1 MSKLLNSNF
10 LCKIGRT
17 LYGWSG
23 MCRLLGQKLAEHILL
38 KALRS
43 KDQVFRYKA
52 QKLGL
57 VVALYSK

>member
-23 MCRLLGQKLAEHILL
+23 MCRILGVRLAEHILQ

-43 KDQVFRYKA
+43 KCQVFRYKA
-52 QKLGL
+52 TKVGMM
-57 VVALYSK
+57 VSLYSR